1 MEMRFHS
8 NWKPF
13 TLTHSH
19 LLPWYS
25 PQQLHSLEQ
34 VWSPNLLWVNT
45 HYINSPNLSLI
56 CPAVL
61 CVWVNGALRKSL
73 VLICA
78 VLLLR
83 EHWSKALATTS
94 CWYYPFPEP
103 ENNCLC
109 VSDWVFDREGCGN
122 TTLCLFSHVVLQL
135 IQSTSNYITL
145 LIRCAWVIFWW
156 VILSNWSK

>member
-1 MEMRFHS
+1 MGGWRCVSIAIER
-8 NWKPF
+8 
-13 TLTHSH
+13 HSH
-19 LLPWYS
+19 THTVICCLGILLNS
-25 PQQLHSLEQ
+25 SAA
-34 VWSPNLLWVNT
+34 WSKFWAQTYWVNT
-45 HYINSPNLSLI
+45 HYIKSPNLSLI

-61 CVWVNGALRKSL
+61 CVWVNSVLRKSL

-83 EHWSKALATTS
+83 EHWSKALAATS

-109 VSDWVFDREGCGN
+109 VSVCLIGKGVV
-122 TTLCLFSHVVLQL
+122 TQHCLFSHAVLQL

-145 LIRCAWVIFWW
+145 LIRCAWVISW
-156 VILSNWSK
+156 VIISIWSK

>member
-8 NWKPF
+8 NRKAF
-13 TLTHSH
+13 THERTVICCLGILLNLQPGASFGPELTVSEH
-19 LLPWYS
+19 
-25 PQQLHSLEQ
+25 
-34 VWSPNLLWVNT
+34 T
-45 HYINSPNLSLI
+45 INSPNLSLI

-61 CVWVNGALRKSL
+61 CVRVNGAPRKSL
-73 VLICA
+73 VLICT

-109 VSDWVFDREGCGN
+109 VSDCVFDREGCGD
-122 TTLCLFSHVVLQL
+122 TTLCLSSHAALQL
-135 IQSTSNYITL
+135 IQSTSNYITV
-145 LIRCAWVIFWW
+145 LIRCTWVIWW

>member
-8 NWKPF
+8 NWKAF
-13 TLTHSH
+13 SHTHTH

-25 PQQLHSLEQ
+25 PQQLRSLEQ
-34 VWSPNLLWVNT
+34 VLGPNLLWVNT
-45 HYINSPNLSLI
+45 HYIKSPNLSLI

-61 CVWVNGALRKSL
+61 CVWVNSVLRKSL

-83 EHWSKALATTS
+83 EHWSKALAATS

-109 VSDWVFDREGCGN
+109 VSVCLIGKGVV
-122 TTLCLFSHVVLQL
+122 TQHCLFSHAVLQL

-145 LIRCAWVIFWW
+145 LIRCAWVISW
-156 VILSNWSK
+156 VIISIWSK